1 MKLNPFLRPLLRV
14 AHWQALLGLLALL
27 AILGLPSSH
36 VVLAQTGQQGFKAG
50 NFATAGFYPAPN
62 QNVKKYII
70 TGTEGIP
77 LTNNTVLV
85 KVLKIQT
92 FPLNGPPGVPE
103 MILEAPECILDQNAG
118 IANSSG
124 HMKVRSGD
132 GKLHLEGD
140 GFLFRQEKTN
150 MSLTLS
156 NHVHTT
162 IERNLLTQSG
172 TNESV
177 RINLAPAT
185 NASTATNQFL
195 HIYSDH
201 FFFDRL
207 SNLFNYSGH
216 VHVDDVQMDLTSE
229 TMTIQRST
237 NNAINNIVA
246 DGSVVIID
254 KSTGG
259 RTTGDHAVYVSEDG
273 RQVVQLTGH
282 PHWEQKGSE
291 ATAKLFILD
300 RPIEKT
306 NNTFRAEGDAY
317 LKLPRQSIGQSGIM
331 MAGPAGATNSPVDTN
346 KFVEIY
352 SDTMNF
358 QLPPTNGPI
367 QTFRADK
374 NVIILDRDRKS
385 RATGGQAFY
394 DRNTGLLELTENPLW
409 QVDQKVAKGGI
420 LIFNAIEKT
429 FTARTNAYMRIPTGA
444 LGGSALVSSSKPGAA
459 TNQFIEVL
467 SSYYESGDGVLTF
480 HDHVQSA
487 LANNESVVATLDS
500 ETLQVTYTTNQ
511 LQSIVAGTNVYAHI
525 LPFTN
530 ALGRTTEK
538 ELKCDQLVVR
548 MRPGTNGLIE
558 QIVADQNVKT
568 VQNTSFTPIAT
579 RTNTPKPV
587 RLTLNTDLMTAN
599 FLPTTNALEILT
611 ADKHVVLTRNEVTAH
626 GDQVVYTGTNEI
638 GQLTGNAE
646 IVLTNTTL
654 TGEAFTLDQRINKL
668 FTRNYKMVTLPKTN
682 LTAATKITGKKKH

>member
-1 MKLNPFLRPLLRV
+1 MKLNAFQRPSRIVLYV
-14 AHWQALLGLLALL
+14 QAGLALVF
-27 AILGLPSSH
+27 SH
-36 VVLAQTGQQGFKAG
+36 AVFAQTGDKGFKAD
-50 NFATAGFYPAPN
+50 NFAVADFYPAPN
-62 QNVKKYII
+62 QRVKRYII

-77 LTNNTVLV
+77 QPGNTVLV
-85 KVLKIQT
+85 KGLKIQT

-103 MILEAPECILDQNAG
+103 MILEAPQCILDQNTG
-118 IANSSG
+118 IANSPG
-124 HMKVRSGD
+124 HMQVRSGD
-132 GKLHLEGD
+132 GKLRLEGD
-140 GFLFRQEKTN
+140 GFLFHQDKTN

-162 IERNLLTQSG
+162 IERNLLAQSA
-172 TNESV
+172 TNESTRV
-177 RINLAPAT
+177 TLPLAGTNAPA
-185 NASTATNQFL
+185 ASNQFL
-195 HIYSDH
+195 QIYSDQ

-207 SNLFNYSGH
+207 SNLFNYTGH

-229 TMTIQRST
+229 TMAIQRST

-259 RTTGDHAVYVSEDG
+259 RTTGDHAVYASQDG
-273 RQVVQLTGH
+273 RQLVQLTGH

-291 ATAKLFILD
+291 ATAKMFILD
-300 RPIEKT
+300 RPMEKT

-317 LKLPRQSIGQSGIM
+317 LKLPRQSISQSGIM
-331 MAGPAGATNSPVDTN
+331 MAGSISATNSPIDTN

-352 SDTMNF
+352 SDAMNF

-367 QTFRADK
+367 QTFRAEK

-385 RATGGQAFY
+385 RATGGQAYY

-409 QVDQKVAKGGI
+409 QVDQKIAKGGI
-420 LIFNAIEKT
+420 LVFNAIEKS
-429 FTARTNAYMRIPTGA
+429 FTARTNASLRIPATA
-444 LGGSALVSSSKPGAA
+444 LGRSTMLSSSKPGAA

-467 SSYYESGDGVLTF
+467 SSYYESGDGVLAF
-480 HDHVQSA
+480 HGHVQSA
-487 LANNESVVATLDS
+487 LADNEAVIATLDS
-500 ETLQVTYTTNQ
+500 ETLKVAYTTNQ
-511 LQSIVAGTNVYAHI
+511 LQSIVAGTNVYAHM
-525 LPFTN
+525 LPATN
-530 ALGRTTEK
+530 ALGKIMEK
-538 ELKCDQLVVR
+538 ELKCDELVMR

-568 VQNTSFTPIAT
+568 IQNTSYTPIAT
-579 RTNTPKPV
+579 STNTPKPV

-611 ADKHVVLTRNEVTAH
+611 ADKHVVITRNEVTAH
-626 GDQVVYTGTNEI
+626 GDQAVYTGTNEI

-654 TGEAFTLDQRINKL
+654 TGEAFTLDQRLNKL
-668 FTRNYKMVTLPKTN
+668 FTRNYKMVTIPKTN
-682 LTAATKITGKKKH
+682 QPALATSSKKP